1 MNKEADING
10 KQRGAVSI
18 ERLNRELGVNY
29 KWLERNFSEKLGITP
44 KTYISLQRFINA
56 YVSLLEKKEDLTDIA
71 VNNGYSDTNHFIKDF
86 RKYTGQTP
94 IQYLRMY
101 KEI

>member
-56 YVSLLEKKEDLTDIA
+56 YVSLLEKKRI
-71 VNNGYSDTNHFIKDF
+71 
-86 RKYTGQTP
+86 
-94 IQYLRMY
+94 
-101 KEI
+101 